1 MRYRYVEDLWGNQWS
16 IMADV
21 LIQDYQTYV
30 CKDPTKFANSITSDY
45 EQIGYVNCS
54 SEGWTK
60 ELGWD
65 TLTKTMSMGD
75 EETTTEYYE
84 YDSYR
89 FELKYRT
96 GLLEEIKSNLDTW
109 IEYAKKDAELPV
121 ELSDKEKIEYLLNEN
136 RSLSSDNEMLKGC
149 IMEIA
154 DVVFA

>member
-1 MRYRYVEDLWGNQWS
+1 MRAESNQRPES
-16 IMADV
+16 VIIERTSAGLCDV
-21 LIQDYQTYV
+21 IINT
-30 CKDPTKFANSITSDY
+30 NIS
-45 EQIGYVNCS
+45 
-54 SEGWTK
+54 
-60 ELGWD
+60 D

-109 IEYAKKDAELPV
+109 IEYAKKDTELPV

>member
-1 MRYRYVEDLWGNQWS
+1 MRAESNQRPES
-16 IMADV
+16 VIIERTSAGLCDV
-21 LIQDYQTYV
+21 IINT
-30 CKDPTKFANSITSDY
+30 NISDA
-45 EQIGYVNCS
+45 
-54 SEGWTK
+54 
-60 ELGWD
+60 
-65 TLTKTMSMGD
+65 LTKTMSMGD

-136 RSLSSDNEMLKGC
+136 RSLSSDNEMLKCC

>member
-1 MRYRYVEDLWGNQWS
+1 MRAESNQRPES
-16 IMADV
+16 VIIERTNAGLCDV
-21 LIQDYQTYV
+21 IINTNV
-30 CKDPTKFANSITSDY
+30 S
-45 EQIGYVNCS
+45 
-54 SEGWTK
+54 
-60 ELGWD
+60 D
-65 TLTKTMSMGD
+65 TLTKIMSMGD

-96 GLLEEIKSNLDTW
+96 GLLDEIKSNLDAW
-109 IEYAKKDAELPV
+109 IEYAKKNAELPA

-154 DVVFA
+154 DVVFV

>member
-1 MRYRYVEDLWGNQWS
+1 MRAESNQRPES
-16 IMADV
+16 VIIERINSGLCDV
-21 LIQDYQTYV
+21 IINT
-30 CKDPTKFANSITSDY
+30 NISDA
-45 EQIGYVNCS
+45 
-54 SEGWTK
+54 
-60 ELGWD
+60 
-65 TLTKTMSMGD
+65 LTRTMSMGD
-75 EETTTEYYE
+75 EETITEYYE

-96 GLLEEIKSNLDTW
+96 GLLEEIKSNLDAW
-109 IEYAKKDAELPV
+109 IEYAKKNAELPA

>member
-1 MRYRYVEDLWGNQWS
+1 MRAESNQRPES
-16 IMADV
+16 VIIERTSAGLCDV
-21 LIQDYQTYV
+21 IINT
-30 CKDPTKFANSITSDY
+30 NISDA
-45 EQIGYVNCS
+45 
-54 SEGWTK
+54 
-60 ELGWD
+60 
-65 TLTKTMSMGD
+65 LTKTMFMGD

-154 DVVFA
+154 DVVFV

>member
-1 MRYRYVEDLWGNQWS
+1 MRAESNQRPES
-16 IMADV
+16 VIIERTSAGLCDV
-21 LIQDYQTYV
+21 IINTNV
-30 CKDPTKFANSITSDY
+30 S
-45 EQIGYVNCS
+45 
-54 SEGWTK
+54 
-60 ELGWD
+60 D
-65 TLTKTMSMGD
+65 TLTKIMSMGD

-96 GLLEEIKSNLDTW
+96 GLLDEIKSNLDAW
-109 IEYAKKDAELPV
+109 IEYAKKNAELPA

>member
-1 MRYRYVEDLWGNQWS
+1 MRAESNQRPES
-16 IMADV
+16 VIIERTSAGLCDV
-21 LIQDYQTYV
+21 IINT
-30 CKDPTKFANSITSDY
+30 NISDA
-45 EQIGYVNCS
+45 
-54 SEGWTK
+54 
-60 ELGWD
+60 
-65 TLTKTMSMGD
+65 LTKTMSMGD

-109 IEYAKKDAELPV
+109 IKYAKKDAELPV

>member
-1 MRYRYVEDLWGNQWS
+1 MRAESNQRPES
-16 IMADV
+16 VIIERTSAGLCDV
-21 LIQDYQTYV
+21 IINT
-30 CKDPTKFANSITSDY
+30 NISDA
-45 EQIGYVNCS
+45 
-54 SEGWTK
+54 
-60 ELGWD
+60 
-65 TLTKTMSMGD
+65 LTKIMFMGD